1 LIEVKNVVRSFKVIK
16 RGKGLSGAFKNLFAP
31 EIEVKTAV
39 NNLSF
44 SIPDGQM
51 VGFIGP
57 NGAGKSTTVKM
68 LSGILYPDSGSI
80 NVNGFVPYLE
90 RKKYVAHIGVVFGQR
105 SQLWQD
111 LPITESFE
119 MLRSI
124 YKIPDDIFRKNT
136 ELFNDILGLHAF
148 ENKQVRQL
156 SLGQRMRAD
165 IAAAFLHNPDIIFL
179 DEPTIG
185 LDVVVKE
192 NVRTF
197 IKQINE
203 ERGCTVIFTT
213 HDMQDIEKVCKRI
226 LIIDEGALLYDGNTE
241 NLRDLYGE
249 ERILTVSLVG
259 NIESLSACGIESD
272 KSSDNPHDRIFR
284 VPKSV
289 KLPDLLSE
297 ISSKIEIA
305 DIKIKEPEIES
316 IVRRIYEKGAAATE
330 KRIGR

>member
-1 LIEVKNVVRSFKVIK
+1 LIEVKNVVRSFKVAK
-16 RGKGLSGAFKNLFAP
+16 RGKGLLGTFKNLFAP
-31 EIEVKTAV
+31 ENERKIAV
-39 NNLSF
+39 NDLSF

-51 VGFIGP
+51 IGFIGP

-111 LPITESFE
+111 LPTTESFE

-124 YKIPDDIFRKNT
+124 YKIPDDVYRRNINI
-136 ELFNDILGLHAF
+136 FNDILELHTF

-192 NVRTF
+192 NVRSF
-197 IKQINE
+197 IKSINE

-226 LIIDEGALLYDGNTE
+226 LIIDEGSLLYDGNIE

-249 ERILTVSLVG
+249 ERILTVSLSETTEITE
-259 NIESLSACGIESD
+259 NITACGILSD
-272 KSSDNPHDRIFR
+272 TSIDNPRDKIFR
-284 VPKSV
+284 VPKHI

-297 ISSKIEIA
+297 ISSKSDIA

-316 IVRRIYEKGAAATE
+316 IIRRIYEKGAV
-330 KRIGR
+330 

>member
-1 LIEVKNVVRSFKVIK
+1 LIELENIVRRFKIVKRKSGL
-16 RGKGLSGAFKNLFAP
+16 RGTFQNLFAP
-31 EIEVKTAV
+31 ETEIKTAV

-44 SIPDGQM
+44 IIPDGQM

-68 LSGILYPDSGSI
+68 LSGVLYPDSGKVT
-80 NVNGFVPYLE
+80 VNGFVPYID
-90 RKKYVAHIGVVFGQR
+90 RKKYVRHIGVVFGQR

-111 LPITESFE
+111 LPITDSFE

-124 YKIPDDIFRKNT
+124 YKIPDDIFRKNI
-136 ELFNDILGLHAF
+136 ELFNDILALHTF

-165 IAAAFLHNPDIIFL
+165 IAAAFLHNPEIVFL

-192 NVRTF
+192 NVRAF
-197 IKQINE
+197 IKSINE

-226 LIIDEGALLYDGNTE
+226 LIIDEGALLYDGTTE
-241 NLRDLYGE
+241 TLRDVFGE
-249 ERILTVSLVG
+249 ERVLTVSL
-259 NIESLSACGIESD
+259 NEKTDTLTACGIESVAGE
-272 KSSDNPHDRIFR
+272 DNPLDRIFR
-284 VPKSV
+284 VPKEV
-289 KLPDLLSE
+289 KLPELITAIAAKSD
-297 ISSKIEIA
+297 IA
-305 DIKIKEPEIES
+305 DIKIKEPEIEA
-316 IVRRIYEKGAAATE
+316 IIRRIYEKGAADA
-330 KRIGR
+330 

>member
-1 LIEVKNVVRSFKVIK
+1 VIK
-16 RGKGLSGAFKNLFAP
+16 RKPGIGGALKNLFAP
-31 EIEVKTAV
+31 EIERKTAV
-39 NNLSF
+39 RNLSF

-68 LSGILYPDSGSI
+68 LSGILHPDSGTVS
-80 NVNGFVPYLE
+80 VNGFVPYLE
-90 RKKYVAHIGVVFGQR
+90 RKKYVSHIGVVFGQR

-119 MLRSI
+119 MLKSI
-124 YKIPDDIFRKNT
+124 YKIPDDVFRKNMS
-136 ELFNDILGLHAF
+136 LFNEILALHTF
-148 ENKQVRQL
+148 DNKQVRQL

-203 ERGCTVIFTT
+203 ERACTVIFTT

-226 LIIDEGALLYDGNTE
+226 LIIDNGSLLYDGTTE
-241 NLRDLYGE
+241 NLRESYGE
-249 ERILTVSLVG
+249 ERILTVSLSVRTD
-259 NIESLSACGIESD
+259 NLNACGIES
-272 KSSDNPHDRIFR
+272 SSDNENPFNHNFR
-284 VPKSV
+284 VPKNI
-289 KLPDLLSE
+289 KLTALLSE
-297 ISSKIEIA
+297 ISSKFEIA
-305 DIKIKEPEIES
+305 DIKIKEPEIEA
-316 IVRRIYEKGAAATE
+316 IIRQIYEKGVGDE
-330 KRIGR
+330 